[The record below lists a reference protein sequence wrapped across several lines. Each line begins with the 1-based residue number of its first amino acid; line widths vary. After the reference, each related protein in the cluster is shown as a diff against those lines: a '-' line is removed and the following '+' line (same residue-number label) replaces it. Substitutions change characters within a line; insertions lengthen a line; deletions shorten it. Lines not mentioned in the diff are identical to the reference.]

1 MKAMVRRACLVMLVC
16 LVATV
21 TSPWDAKPD
30 QSGELTPRASAAA
43 GAPRQAAGRVS
54 ETMDAGRYT
63 YVQVDYGDEKIWAAA
78 PHFEVEVGDNVVVPD
93 GAAMADYHSK
103 TLDRTFELVYFVA
116 FIAVMG
122 EDGKA
127 AIPKG
132 HGDAPEEVPEA
143 AIELP
148 GIERAE
154 GGKTVGEIFDA
165 RTSLAG
171 QEVTVRGRVVKF
183 TPGVMGK
190 NWIHLQ
196 DGTTGVGGAN
206 DVTVTSEEMAEVG
219 NTILVRGVVAIDQD
233 FGFGYEYDLLI
244 EDAAITVE

>member
-1 MKAMVRRACLVMLVC
+1 MKAMVRRACLVMLAC

-21 TSPWDAKPD
+21 TSPWDARPD
-30 QSGELTPRASAAA
+30 QSDELTPRASAVA
-43 GAPRQAAGRVS
+43 GAPRQAAGRVI
-54 ETMDAGRYT
+54 ETMDAGLYT

-103 TLDRTFELVYFVA
+103 TLDRTFDLVYFVA
-116 FIAVMG
+116 FIAVIG

-127 AIPKG
+127 LIPKG
-132 HGDAPEEVPEA
+132 HGDAPEAVPGA
-143 AIELP
+143 ATELA

-154 GGKTVGEIFDA
+154 GGKTVGEILDEKA
-165 RTSLAG
+165 SLAG

-196 DGTTGVGGAN
+196 DGTTGAGGAN
-206 DVTVTSEEMAEVG
+206 DVTVTSDKMAEVG
-219 NTILVRGVVAIDQD
+219 NTILVRGVVGIDRD
-233 FGFGYEYDLLI
+233 FGFGYEYDLII